1 MNNAVF
7 EKNIENMRK
16 HRDRK
21 LTAVKKKDLLVSE
34 QNYHTTKT
42 FREKIL
48 AMRKMRKIEILLNKP
63 VCDF

>member
-7 EKNIENMRK
+7 EKNIENVRK
-16 HRDRK
+16 NRDRK

>member
-7 EKNIENMRK
+7 EKNIENVRK

-34 QNYHTTKT
+34 QNYHTTK
-42 FREKIL
+42 
-48 AMRKMRKIEILLNKP
+48 IEILLNKP

>member
-7 EKNIENMRK
+7 ERNIENVRK
-16 HRDRK
+16 HRDRQ